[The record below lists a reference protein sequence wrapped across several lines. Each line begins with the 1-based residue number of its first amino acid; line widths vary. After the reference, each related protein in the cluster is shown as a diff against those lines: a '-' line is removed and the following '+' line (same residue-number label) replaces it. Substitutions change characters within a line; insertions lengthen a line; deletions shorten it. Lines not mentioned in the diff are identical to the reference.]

1 MQLSGRL
8 DPTYSIGQV
17 EAPLSV
23 CEPRGQRQAQ
33 LIEATKPVDAARLI
47 REHATRLFCTFYLM
61 YDELDFSK
69 IHMRARLMVWE
80 EAVCDIVLRL
90 ARRPGMSMCGAGGTR
105 SCRDKG

>member
-47 REHATRLFCTFYLM
+47 REHAARLFCTFYLM

-69 IHMRARLMVWE
+69 IHMRARSGRKQF
-80 EAVCDIVLRL
+80 A
-90 ARRPGMSMCGAGGTR
+90 T
-105 SCRDKG
+105 

>member
-47 REHATRLFCTFYLM
+47 REHAARLFCTFYLM

-80 EAVCDIVLRL
+80 EAVCDIVSYPLL
-90 ARRPGMSMCGAGGTR
+90 ALSPLWRRGNEG
-105 SCRDKG
+105 K